1 MKEIGIRKVLGF
13 STASLYYNLS
23 SGFLKL
29 LFISLVVAWPG
40 AYGVYRY
47 LPGAHKYPIQIWE
60 FLLATGILLI
70 VALMTI
76 SYQILKAAKT
86 RPVEVLKDE

>member
-29 LFISLVVAWPG
+29 LFISVVIAWPG
-40 AYGVYRY
+40 AYGVYKY

-60 FLLATGILLI
+60 FLLATGHTFSGCTDHNQLPDSESS
-70 VALMTI
+70 ANQAGGK
-76 SYQILKAAKT
+76 SA
-86 RPVEVLKDE
+86 

>member
-13 STASLYYNLS
+13 STMHLYYNLS
-23 SGFLKL
+23 SGFVKL
-29 LFISLVVAWPG
+29 LLISLLAAWPA
-40 AYGVYRY
+40 AYYIY
-47 LPGAHKYPIQIWE
+47 KFLPGAHKYPIQIWE

-70 VALMTI
+70 VALATI
-76 SYQILKAAKT
+76 SFQIFKAART